1 MTDGRRTG
9 PAEERTPEFLR
20 GPGLARE
27 AYGFAREAHAGQ
39 ERKGDGSPYINHP
52 IELARLLHAAGHT
65 DQELLAA
72 AFLHDT
78 VEDTDTTLEEIGEAF
93 GAGVRDLVDAM
104 TEDKEIE
111 PYERR
116 KEHHRDQVEA
126 GGERAVL
133 IYAADKVANLRDLRA
148 LYANVGEGAASRF
161 NAPLD
166 VRVRLWEG
174 DVEMIERV
182 HPGHELAARLRSELL
197 AFAADRER
205 AA

>member
-1 MTDGRRTG
+1 M
-9 PAEERTPEFLR
+9 EEHTPEFLA

-27 AYGFAREAHAGQ
+27 AYEFAREAHEGQ

-52 IELARLLHAAGHT
+52 TALAELLHAAGH
-65 DQELLAA
+65 DDEELLAA
-72 AFLHDT
+72 TFLHDV
-78 VEDTDTTLEEIGEAF
+78 VEDTDTTLDEIEEAF
-93 GAGVRDLVDAM
+93 GTGVHDLVEAM
-104 TEDKEIE
+104 TEDKDVE

-174 DVEMIERV
+174 DAEMIERV
-182 HPGHELAARLRSELL
+182 HPGHELLERLRSELA
-197 AFAADRER
+197 AFEADR
-205 AA
+205 ASTA